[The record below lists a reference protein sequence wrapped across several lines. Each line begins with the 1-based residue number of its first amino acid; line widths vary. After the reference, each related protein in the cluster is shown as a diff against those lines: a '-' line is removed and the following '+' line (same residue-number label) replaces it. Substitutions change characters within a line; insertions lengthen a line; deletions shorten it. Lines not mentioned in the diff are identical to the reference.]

1 MEESKLSILTDAKN
15 EYTIQLVNILKSSI
29 CNGIRYLYDEAKK
42 KCVAENRFNEVL
54 SEFQD
59 YLSQIRLWSQ
69 DMIDNEYKRI
79 ETESGC
85 DFIKEL
91 LIAVFMSHTQIL
103 QIISKDASKKQT
115 QLDIPKP
122 EHFIHKCYI
131 NIGREFYKN
140 PMFFYD
146 GPEVSPIE
154 RHKNIPQSESVIAT
168 TINET
173 IRQLLPLRRIL
184 KTYLQD
190 SYNVEQDDEEDI
202 NTPLEKK
209 PLSKNYQRNLREIVK
224 KEVENY
230 NALKTDIFQ
239 PQQPSINTEIIE
251 QTTTQTDEL
260 EDSLTNENENES
272 NQTPNIHLKIKE
284 ETKQKTKQK
293 FNGEKNEEHENL
305 EVILNENE
313 KKIDDIDVVEELPE
327 ITMEYIEDAISKQE
341 YVSESEDD
349 SEIIKEKE
357 AIKKTL
363 IETIDL
369 EDISSSSKPQP
380 PKYTPSIITT
390 PKQEIPTNEPIIS
403 IPSTTQTNT
412 QTNTQKITQIMTK
425 NIERN
430 NEIKH
435 VDMII
440 EDKQS
445 KLKKQKAEEQSITI
459 HRDIPK
465 EQKPLPQP
473 QQPIKPIITV
483 PLPSLP
489 SLPSSNNDLDL
500 FDPTMEFEE
509 MDLTEGDSIEDLH
522 PSEPIFKPTSAHK
535 FKFFN

>member
-42 KCVAENRFNEVL
+42 KCVTENRFNEVL

-69 DMIDNEYKRI
+69 DMIENEYKRI

-115 QLDIPKP
+115 QIDIPKP

-230 NALKTDIFQ
+230 NALKTDTFQ

-251 QTTTQTDEL
+251 ETTTQTDEL
-260 EDSLTNENENES
+260 EHSLTNENES
-272 NQTPNIHLKIKE
+272 NQTPNIHLEMKE
-284 ETKQKTKQK
+284 EKK
-293 FNGEKNEEHENL
+293 EEHENL
-305 EVILNENE
+305 EVLLNENE
-313 KKIDDIDVVEELPE
+313 NKIDDIDVVEELPE

-380 PKYTPSIITT
+380 PQSIPTIITT

-403 IPSTTQTNT
+403 IPSTTETNT
-412 QTNTQKITQIMTK
+412 QTIPQTITQ

-430 NEIKH
+430 NGIKH
-435 VDMII
+435 VEMII

-465 EQKPLPQP
+465 EQKTLLQIQT
-473 QQPIKPIITV
+473 QQQIKPIVTV

-489 SLPSSNNDLDL
+489 SLPSLPFSNTDLAL

>member
-1 MEESKLSILTDAKN
+1 MEESKLAILTDAKN

-42 KCVAENRFNEVL
+42 KCVTENRFNEVL

-69 DMIDNEYKRI
+69 DMIENEYKRI
-79 ETESGC
+79 ENESGC

-91 LIAVFMSHTQIL
+91 LVAVFMSQTQIL
-103 QIISKDASKKQT
+103 QIISKDSSKKQT

-173 IRQLLPLRRIL
+173 IRQLLPVRRIL

-190 SYNVEQDDEEDI
+190 SYNVEQDDEEEI

-209 PLSKNYQRNLREIVK
+209 PLSKNYQRNLRELVK

-230 NALKTDIFQ
+230 NALKTDTF
-239 PQQPSINTEIIE
+239 QQPLSSVDKIEQIIQHEESPSIIE
-251 QTTTQTDEL
+251 QPLTTE
-260 EDSLTNENENES
+260 
-272 NQTPNIHLKIKE
+272 NIHLEMKE
-284 ETKQKTKQK
+284 D
-293 FNGEKNEEHENL
+293 
-305 EVILNENE
+305 INENINE
-313 KKIDDIDVVEELPE
+313 DFDTNIEENTMDIDDVDVVEELPE

-349 SEIIKEKE
+349 KEIIKEKE
-357 AIKKTL
+357 VLKKTL
-363 IETIDL
+363 IDTIDL
-369 EDISSSSKPQP
+369 EDVSSSKPQMP
-380 PKYTPSIITT
+380 SSLPISLPKTESIANESQPIPQSKT
-390 PKQEIPTNEPIIS
+390 QEVQN
-403 IPSTTQTNT
+403 
-412 QTNTQKITQIMTK
+412 
-425 NIERN
+425 N

-435 VDMII
+435 VEMVT
-440 EDKQS
+440 EDKQT
-445 KLKKQKAEEQSITI
+445 KIKKQKPQEELITI
-459 HRDIPK
+459 QRDIPIVSDVK
-465 EQKPLPQP
+465 EVIPTEQKTQSPP
-473 QQPIKPIITV
+473 QQAPPSQIVSKPILAV
-483 PLPSLP
+483 PLPP
-489 SLPSSNNDLDL
+489 SNPPLRNDDIAL

-509 MDLTEGDSIEDLH
+509 MDLTEGDSLVELR
-522 PSEPIFKPTSAHK
+522 PTEPIFKPTSAHK

>member
-1 MEESKLSILTDAKN
+1 MEESKLAILTDAKN

-91 LIAVFMSHTQIL
+91 LVAVFMSQTQIL
-103 QIISKDASKKQT
+103 QIISKDHTKKQT

-154 RHKNIPQSESVIAT
+154 RHKNIPQSENVIAS

-173 IRQLLPLRRIL
+173 IRQLLPVRRIL
-184 KTYLQD
+184 KTYLQE
-190 SYNVEQDDEEDI
+190 SYNIEQDDEEER

-230 NALKTDIFQ
+230 NALKTDTFQ
-239 PQQPSINTEIIE
+239 Q
-251 QTTTQTDEL
+251 
-260 EDSLTNENENES
+260 TNEKPIQNPNESSIKLEVKQENES
-272 NQTPNIHLKIKE
+272 IQVENSLE
-284 ETKQKTKQK
+284 E
-293 FNGEKNEEHENL
+293 
-305 EVILNENE
+305 
-313 KKIDDIDVVEELPE
+313 DINTIEELPE
-327 ITMEYIEDAISKQE
+327 LSMEYIEDAISKQE
-341 YVSESEDD
+341 YISESEDD
-349 SEIIKEKE
+349 IEVIKEKE
-357 AIKKTL
+357 NIKKNL
-363 IETIDL
+363 IESIDL
-369 EDISSSSKPQP
+369 EEIVTPVQQKIIENKNILSSNPQP
-380 PKYTPSIITT
+380 LQPQQPRQPQQSLQPQQTLEPVE
-390 PKQEIPTNEPIIS
+390 PLHEPIITS
-403 IPSTTQTNT
+403 QQFEKKDTQVIH
-412 QTNTQKITQIMTK
+412 QKASENVVTILEPQQII
-425 NIERN
+425 NEN
-430 NEIKH
+430 SEIKH
-435 VDMII
+435 VEMTI
-440 EDKQS
+440 EEKQS
-445 KLKKQKAEEQSITI
+445 KLKKQKQEEQIITVQ
-459 HRDIPK
+459 RDIPL
-465 EQKPLPQP
+465 EN
-473 QQPIKPIITV
+473 QPIKDQIKHNQNVKPQHITD
-483 PLPSLP
+483 
-489 SLPSSNNDLDL
+489 DLAL
-500 FDPTMEFEE
+500 LDPTIEFEE
-509 MDLTEGDSIEDLH
+509 MDLTEGDSLEDLVAH
-522 PSEPIFKPTSAHK
+522 PNMSRDEPIFKPTTAHK